1 MSLLDPPAAKP
12 EKSRAMAFT
21 IAALTLVTIVVLW
34 FTFRY
39 YPEKKVA
46 ERFFNALVAGDMAQ
60 AYQLWKPGSSY
71 TMNDF
76 LADWGDQG
84 YYGPV
89 KSYGIERAR
98 GPRGSTSVA
107 ITVKVSPYSPMPDP
121 SDAEK
126 SRKTRVVEV
135 WILPRDK
142 SFSFPP

>member
-12 EKSRAMAFT
+12 ERSRAMAFT
-21 IAALTLVTIVVLW
+21 IAALTLVTVVVLW

-60 AYQLWKPGSSY
+60 AYQLWKPGPSY

-89 KSYGIERAR
+89 KSYVIEHAR
-98 GPRGSTSVA
+98 SPRGSTSVA